1 MARSSFSNKHHAI
14 RTWSEICQRFFTSKS
29 ECARGE
35 ELWQEQ
41 LDGKITGL
49 DFQVRFILSVEPKV
63 SIKIDFAYCLDGVKI
78 YEDSKGIL
86 TREYRAKLAWLKKEK
101 GIDVI
106 LSKPRRLV
114 DHDKIKARQQSK
126 SDKQRELSDVDK
138 FLEGVINDKEP
149 A

>member
-1 MARSSFSNKHHAI
+1 MTRYNFSKLHHAV
-14 RTWSEICQRFFTSKS
+14 RTYSELCQRWFTSQS

-41 LDGKITGL
+41 LDGKISGL

-63 SIKIDFAYCLDGVKI
+63 SIKIDFAYKKNGAQI

-106 LSKPRRLV
+106 LSAPRRYKDPELK
-114 DHDKIKARQQSK
+114 KIQVIKKQSK
-126 SDKQRELSDVDK
+126 QQELADTDAYLNS
-138 FLEGVINDKEP
+138 VIK
-149 A
+149 

>member
-1 MARSSFSNKHHAI
+1 MTRYNFSKLHHAQ
-14 RTWSEICQRFFTSKS
+14 RTYSELCQRWFTSQS

-41 LDGKITGL
+41 LDGKISGL
-49 DFQVRFILSVEPKV
+49 DFQIRFILSVEPKV
-63 SIKIDFAYCLDGVKI
+63 SIKIDFAYKNNGIQV

-106 LSKPRRLV
+106 LSAPRRYKDPELK
-114 DHDKIKARQQSK
+114 KIQVIKKQSK
-126 SDKQRELSDVDK
+126 QQELADTDAYLNS
-138 FLEGVINDKEP
+138 VIK
-149 A
+149 

>member
-1 MARSSFSNKHHAI
+1 MTRYNFSKLHHAQ
-14 RTWSEICQRFFTSKS
+14 RTYSELCQRWFTSQS

-41 LDGKITGL
+41 LEGIISGL

-63 SIKIDFAYCLDGVKI
+63 SIKIDFAYIKNGIQV

-106 LSKPRRLV
+106 LSAPRRYKAPELK
-114 DHDKIKARQQSK
+114 KIQVIKKQSK
-126 SDKQRELSDVDK
+126 QQELADTDAYLNS
-138 FLEGVINDKEP
+138 VIK
-149 A
+149 

>member
-1 MARSSFSNKHHAI
+1 MTRYNFSKLHHAQ
-14 RTWSEICQRFFTSKS
+14 RTYSELCGRWFTSKS

-41 LDGKITGL
+41 LDGKISDL
-49 DFQVRFILSVEPKV
+49 DFQVRFVLSVEPKV
-63 SIKIDFAYCLDGVKI
+63 SIKIDFAYIKNGIQV

-106 LSKPRRLV
+106 LSAPRRYK
-114 DHDKIKARQQSK
+114 DPETKKIQVIKKQSK
-126 SDKQRELSDVDK
+126 QQELADTDAYLNS
-138 FLEGVINDKEP
+138 VIK
-149 A
+149 